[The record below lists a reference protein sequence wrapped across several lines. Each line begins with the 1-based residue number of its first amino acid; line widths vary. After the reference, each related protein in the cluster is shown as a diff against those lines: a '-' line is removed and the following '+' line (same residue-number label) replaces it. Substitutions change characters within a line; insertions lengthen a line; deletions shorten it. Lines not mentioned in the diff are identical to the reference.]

1 LSIFSGMERPKC
13 QLEMISQRDIRLLTS
28 WFRGASCF
36 DRVLLHHIPDNPG
49 SRVRFFLDRPWWWLN
64 LKTLPDRLHNTL
76 KDCVTNVDGIVT
88 QTIFVL
94 LQTVDIADRSKTN
107 GGVTRVTSTAYDL
120 AHVNLSCRV
129 SKISLVPPL
138 RFYYNGETLAN
149 CQGSS
154 SLRIGQ
160 SMNRFH
166 RCRHYMLAGQRI
178 GVERYKISIVIG
190 HSVTFAAIFK
200 LICIEERIIYYSVAM
215 KIGEWFIVRF
225 IL

>member
-1 LSIFSGMERPKC
+1 LQLFFFRHSNNNCKNRAPSHYYYMHAITITKHFFLSTTIQIGIGYSFNYFC
-13 QLEMISQRDIRLLTS
+13 QSFPGWSVRNASWKWSQRDIRLLTS

-94 LQTVDIADRSKTN
+94 LQTIDIADRSKTN

-120 AHVNLSCRV
+120 AHVNLSCQV

-138 RFYYNGETLAN
+138 RFYSTA
-149 CQGSS
+149 
-154 SLRIGQ
+154 RPW
-160 SMNRFH
+160 RTVKDPR
-166 RCRHYMLAGQRI
+166 RCG
-178 GVERYKISIVIG
+178 
-190 HSVTFAAIFK
+190 
-200 LICIEERIIYYSVAM
+200 
-215 KIGEWFIVRF
+215 
-225 IL
+225 